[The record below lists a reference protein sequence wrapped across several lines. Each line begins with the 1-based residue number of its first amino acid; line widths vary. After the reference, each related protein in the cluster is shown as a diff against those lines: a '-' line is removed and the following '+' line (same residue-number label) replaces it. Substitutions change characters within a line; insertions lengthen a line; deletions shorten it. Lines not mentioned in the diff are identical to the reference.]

1 MRAISPITILWFVLF
16 WLVIYAG
23 ISYLQSGQITDLERG
38 RLTMAISDVRNGF
51 KNVCDGVSIGTQVRL
66 SIPAKGLLVV
76 YSCPELA
83 DLALRNEKIR
93 PINWK
98 EADPPDIVDE
108 LKAKCSEPETCKGAC
123 KSEMCAP
130 LSGTPVTSGFCLG
143 LPDGT
148 PCDYACPA
156 PNPEHRALIAYGWDT
171 SWDWW
176 LISETKAEIRGI
188 EPIDCEKEV
197 SVAVALAGGD
207 YQRLIKVEKDAT
219 TGTEEVKMLGS

>member
-1 MRAISPITILWFVLF
+1 MRAITILWFVLF
-16 WLVIYAG
+16 WLVIYAT
-23 ISYLQSGQITDLERG
+23 IYKIQSGQITDLNRG

-51 KNVCDGVSIGTQVRL
+51 RNVCGGVSIGQQVRL
-66 SIPAKGLLVV
+66 SIPTKGLLVI
-76 YSCPELA
+76 YSCPEL
-83 DLALRNEKIR
+83 LALPAGDKIR

-108 LKAKCSEPETCKGAC
+108 LKKKCSEPEKCKGVC
-123 KSEMCAP
+123 KSEACAP
-130 LSGTPVTSGFCLG
+130 PSGTPVPSGFCLG

-148 PCDYACPA
+148 PCDYTCPA
-156 PNPEHRALIAYGWDT
+156 PNPEHRALLAYGWDT

-188 EPIDCEKEV
+188 ESIDCEKKV
-197 SVAVALAGGD
+197 SVTVALAEGD

-219 TGTEEVKMLGS
+219 TGNEEVKMLGS